1 MKKKEG
7 ESVQGYY
14 KREQNRNCLVFETEP
29 SKYNYKYKML
39 EQYEISGLLPC
50 FILHIDNKMK
60 VQYDISSKQS
70 LTRIC
75 EKRQIDAQSFQG
87 LVSQIQKT
95 YCELERYFLNPD
107 ELCLLPEYIY
117 ADMENL
123 QVKFCY
129 YPEMKS
135 KSIEQSFH
143 ELAEY
148 LINHLDYNDKELIEQ
163 GYGMY
168 RYTQQENY
176 DMLNCIRQTLQFKSI
191 KHQAKEYNECEDFPE
206 KELKDANR
214 QMPEPRVAE
223 GRFLS
228 SFLRKI
234 KREDN
239 LNEEEEFHGYEGD
252 VSSVTE
258 VEEDETEDEYYGHT
272 VLLKENKEKSLHYLV
287 ALSDGGYEDFSITKF
302 PFVIGKGKDWADGVV
317 PHSLISRIHAQLEE
331 LDGEIFLTDLNST
344 NGTGI
349 NEEPLEANQTVQL
362 KTGDIINFAQVYY
375 RFV

>member
-1 MKKKEG
+1 M
-7 ESVQGYY
+7 QGYY
-14 KREQNRNCLVFETEP
+14 KREQNKNCLVFETEVGN
-29 SKYNYKYKML
+29 YNYKYKML

-50 FILHIDNKMK
+50 FILNIDNKMN

-75 EKRQIDAQSFQG
+75 EKRQIDRKTFQG
-87 LVSQIQKT
+87 LISQIQKT
-95 YCELERYFLNPD
+95 YYELDRYFLNPD
-107 ELCLLPEYIY
+107 ELCLSPEYIY
-117 ADMENL
+117 ADMEKL

-129 YPEMKS
+129 CPEKQES
-135 KSIEQSFH
+135 CVEESIH
-143 ELAEY
+143 KLAEY

-176 DMLNCIRQTLQFKSI
+176 DMLTCIQQTLRYKDVKPHTEESMEEESQITSCKVVESKSTD
-191 KHQAKEYNECEDFPE
+191 NNF
-206 KELKDANR
+206 
-214 QMPEPRVAE
+214 
-223 GRFLS
+223 FS
-228 SFLRKI
+228 SFLKKI

-239 LNEEEEFHGYEGD
+239 FSEEDKKYENQEFD
-252 VSSVTE
+252 TSVME
-258 VEEDETEDEYYGHT
+258 VEEEIEEIEGTKDQYYGHT

-344 NGTGI
+344 NGTGV

-362 KTGDIINFAQVYY
+362 QTGDIINFAQVYY

>member
-1 MKKKEG
+1 M
-7 ESVQGYY
+7 QGYY
-14 KREQNRNCLVFETEP
+14 KREQNRNCLVFETEI
-29 SKYNYKYKML
+29 SRYNYKYKML

-50 FILHIDNKMK
+50 FILHMDDKMK

-70 LTRIC
+70 LMRIC
-75 EKRQIDAQSFQG
+75 EKRHIDAKAFQG
-87 LVSQIQKT
+87 LILQIQKT
-95 YCELERYFLNPD
+95 YYELERYFLNPD

-129 YPEMKS
+129 YPEGKT
-135 KSIEQSFH
+135 KSIEENFH

-148 LINHLDYNDKELIEQ
+148 LINHLDYNDKELIER

-176 DMLNCIRQTLQFKSI
+176 HIGNCIQQTLKFQ
-191 KHQAKEYNECEDFPE
+191 KELQETKECNGYEELLE
-206 KELKDANR
+206 KEINDNKDNER
-214 QMPEPRVAE
+214 DIQQSRIAE
-223 GRFLS
+223 GNFIS
-228 SFLRKI
+228 NFWRKI
-234 KREDN
+234 KKEDN
-239 LNEEEEFHGYEGD
+239 IMEEEVGEYSEEF
-252 VSSVTE
+252 SSVTE
-258 VEEDETEDEYYGHT
+258 VEEETEEEYYGHT
-272 VLLKENKEKSLHYLV
+272 VLLKENKEKALHYLV
-287 ALSDGGYEDFSITKF
+287 ALSDGGYEDFSIAKF
-302 PFVIGKGKDWADGVV
+302 PFVIGKGKDWADGVI

-331 LDGEIFLTDLNST
+331 MDGEIFLTDLNST